1 MPGNLKFPIPMTKNI
16 TMAAAAM
23 PIAAMYKNFIFTVVF
38 FAFAH
43 ALKLSINPKC
53 LYYLSQK
60 LLTVQYHKAAQI
72 GRERAQKAQM
82 RLFDYTGFAMLT
94 YTVKQGMTGFEP
106 VGEEQMAG
114 KLTRGD
120 EMMLFICDK
129 DGYAKAQ
136 SKPVPMKQGEE
147 AFKKMLVDGIQEFTG
162 EIKTVS

>member
-1 MPGNLKFPIPMTKNI
+1 
-16 TMAAAAM
+16 
-23 PIAAMYKNFIFTVVF
+23 
-38 FAFAH
+38 
-43 ALKLSINPKC
+43 
-53 LYYLSQK
+53 
-60 LLTVQYHKAAQI
+60 
-72 GRERAQKAQM
+72 M

-136 SKPVPMKQGEE
+136 SKPVPIKQGEG
-147 AFKKMLVDGIQEFTG
+147 AFKKMLEDGIQEFTG